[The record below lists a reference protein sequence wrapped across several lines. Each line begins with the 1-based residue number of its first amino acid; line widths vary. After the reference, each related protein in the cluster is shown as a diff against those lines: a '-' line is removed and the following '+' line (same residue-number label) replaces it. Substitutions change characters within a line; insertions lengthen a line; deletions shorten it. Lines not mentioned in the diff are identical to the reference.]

1 MHMAL
6 LFYATNISMERSV
19 HEAIAPA
26 LVQLDLYFLVHT
38 IFPHILLF
46 MICASV

>member
-1 MHMAL
+1 MQLILA
-6 LFYATNISMERSV
+6 RKVSV

-38 IFPHILLF
+38 IFAHILLF